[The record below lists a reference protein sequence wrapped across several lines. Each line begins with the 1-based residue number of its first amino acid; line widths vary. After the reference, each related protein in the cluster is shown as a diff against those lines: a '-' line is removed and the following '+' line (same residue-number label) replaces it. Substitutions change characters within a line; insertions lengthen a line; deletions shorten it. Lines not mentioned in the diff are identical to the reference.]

1 MITYHGVDLEEI
13 APVKID
19 DIRVSPIALTPVTR
33 QRATQWGQDFI
44 RMMGKERT
52 VAVTFALL
60 VRDRDARQ
68 NYLADITEWAQVGKI
83 NELYLP
89 MRSGW
94 HLETTCTG
102 LPEPSYRVWWES
114 KLRLVFTT
122 MNSPYWISDSEQTAS
137 FNRDFTVGGD
147 APPLMRF
154 ERTLASAEADRRYS
168 TDTES
173 MLYSQIPAGRLVI
186 DLNRQLSTVGGVSI
200 DKYLTPTSTY
210 ITPTPGTQ
218 RIRGEGTI
226 FYRERCI

>member
-1 MITYHGVDLEEI
+1 
-13 APVKID
+13 
-19 DIRVSPIALTPVTR
+19 
-33 QRATQWGQDFI
+33 
-44 RMMGKERT
+44 
-52 VAVTFALL
+52 
-60 VRDRDARQ
+60 
-68 NYLADITEWAQVGKI
+68 
-83 NELYLP
+83 
-89 MRSGW
+89 
-94 HLETTCTG
+94 
-102 LPEPSYRVWWES
+102 
-114 KLRLVFTT
+114 

-210 ITPTPGTQ
+210 ITPAPGTQ